1 MGDPRFSKE
10 VEDGDQDAAGRDRSH
25 PRAAQTIEG
34 DAAMTDSGDD
44 FELVR
49 GGGNVFKDMGH
60 PNPEALQLKTILAAK
75 IIGVLDDQKL
85 TVRKAEEITGVAAS
99 DFSRI
104 RNAKLSRFTI
114 DRMMMI
120 LGKLDQDVEVIVTT
134 RPHKPDDLHP
144 A

>member
-1 MGDPRFSKE
+1 
-10 VEDGDQDAAGRDRSH
+10 
-25 PRAAQTIEG
+25 
-34 DAAMTDSGDD
+34 MTDSKDD
-44 FELVR
+44 FELLR
-49 GGGNVFKDMGH
+49 GSDNVFKDMGH

-75 IIGVLDDQKL
+75 IIGVLDDRNL

-134 RPHKPDDLHP
+134 HPHKRDELHP
-144 A
+144 T